1 MTGSQYGIQKIRER
15 DRMSWIDYCNREE
28 SCFMDGKVI
37 AIASDHAGYP
47 LKKSIIEYL
56 EAKGYEYRDFGCDGE
71 ECDYPLY
78 GEKAARAVASGE
90 CYRGLLFC
98 GTGIGISIAANKV
111 KGIRCACCSDAYS
124 AEYSR
129 LHNDANMLA
138 MGARVVGPGLA
149 EKLVEIFLTA
159 EFEGERHRRR
169 VDLISDLDR

>member
-1 MTGSQYGIQKIRER
+1 
-15 DRMSWIDYCNREE
+15 
-28 SCFMDGKVI
+28 MDGKVI